1 MWCAGLFCNVMEV
14 EVDGHKQA
22 EATSQKDR
30 ETQAK
35 QVERK

>member
-22 EATSQKDR
+22 EATSR